1 MKSYCWR
8 HFRETW
14 FNNNGFRGRKGVSDK
29 MGSQHL
35 PVGILAVASRDVGTR
50 RIHDDEEH
58 DDSNIMS
65 TVPARLEYIT
75 KIDKN
80 TRSSSNEALK

>member
-1 MKSYCWR
+1 
-8 HFRETW
+8 
-14 FNNNGFRGRKGVSDK
+14 

-35 PVGILAVASRDVGTR
+35 PVGILAVASRDVGK
-50 RIHDDEEH
+50 EH